1 MITITG
7 RVWRKGAGDFKKRMI
22 GFPEEFLRAT
32 GEKLFP
38 GTLNV
43 EIDKPLRV
51 KEHFRMRDIQD
62 PEQDLL
68 LKSVA

>member
-7 RVWRKGAGDFKKRMI
+7 QVWRKGAGDFKKRMI

-38 GTLNV
+38 GTLNG
-43 EIDKPLRV
+43 K
-51 KEHFRMRDIQD
+51 
-62 PEQDLL
+62 
-68 LKSVA
+68 